1 MFFKLARKN
10 VTRSLKDYSVYFL
23 TLTLGVS
30 LFYVFNSLEGQWAMQ
45 MLAKSAHY
53 MVESILIFMNIFSAF
68 VSVVLACLVLYR
80 GTGLSWATDIWK
92 KWDAWHY
99 VGLAELGYTGYWE
112 DGRPLFLVFF
122 PLYPWLV
129 RLVCPLTGHNTMAAG
144 LMVAFLCY
152 SAGCV
157 YLYRLAAWELGK
169 GAARR
174 TGLFLSLFPYAFFFG
189 GVMTEGLFLLTTA
202 AALWHI
208 RRHRWWRAGMWGVL
222 AAMTRMHG
230 LLLIGAASG
239 IGRESGE
246 I

>member
-1 MFFKLARKN
+1 MIRLLWTLA
-10 VTRSLKDYSVYFL
+10 VSGAVLALGLSLLLRWLGRAGLPVPAAAPTSASNGCEVGRREAAEVFAAALLFRLAVFL
-23 TLTLGVS
+23 AV
-30 LFYVFNSLEGQWAMQ
+30 A
-45 MLAKSAHY
+45 A
-53 MVESILIFMNIFSAF
+53 
-68 VSVVLACLVLYR
+68 LACLVLYR

-144 LMVAFLCY
+144 LMVSFLCY

-174 TGLFLSLFPYAFFFG
+174 TVLFLSLFPYAFFFG

-202 AALWHI
+202 ARSLAHPPPPLV
-208 RRHRWWRAGMWGVL
+208 AGRVCGVFWPL
-222 AAMTRMHG
+222 
-230 LLLIGAASG
+230 
-239 IGRESGE
+239 
-246 I
+246 